1 MGKIS
6 PVYAKY
12 IIHLQ
17 MDADGVVDKPDV
29 IGAIFGQTEGLLGQE
44 LDLRDLQKTGRIGR
58 IEVELETKG
67 GKTTGHIIVPSS
79 MDMAETA
86 IIAAALETIERVGPC
101 NAKMRVID
109 IEDVRETKR
118 QYIINRAR
126 ELLKRIVERM
136 PEASELLEK
145 LKESIRMM
153 ELIEY
158 GPEKLP
164 AGPGIDESD
173 EIIIVEGRAD
183 VLNLLKHGIRNVIAI
198 NGTSIPKTIIELS
211 KKKTSIAFV
220 DGDRGGLLILKELL
234 QVADIDF
241 VARAPQGKEVEELT
255 NKEIYKAL
263 RAKVPVDQFLQ
274 EIGMKKERK
283 KVAPELARKIKR
295 FIEDIEGS
303 GGALI
308 LNENWQILGKV
319 PVKDLI
325 KTLRNLEEAYIVI
338 MDGTVTQDIV
348 EAAKRSNVAII
359 SASKVRARGNGV
371 VVLEWRD
378 L

>member
-153 ELIEY
+153 ELVEY

-274 EIGMKKERK
+274 EIGMRKERK

-348 EAAKRSNVAII
+348 EVAKRSNVAII
-359 SASKVRARGNGV
+359 AASKVRARGNGV